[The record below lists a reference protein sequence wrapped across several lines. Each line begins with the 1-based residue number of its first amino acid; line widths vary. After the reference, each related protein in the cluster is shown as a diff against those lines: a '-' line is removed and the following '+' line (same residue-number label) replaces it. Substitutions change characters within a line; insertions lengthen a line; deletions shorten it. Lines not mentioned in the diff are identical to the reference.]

1 LPRDGIYNVSLSDS
15 SHLASSSEKPAAGGR
30 RKSATANA
38 AAGGRRKSA
47 TGREEQQKAKKTEEQ
62 PAAGGKAQAEA
73 KKMPKK
79 SATGGKVKVR
89 GSVGL
94 ATQWPPK
101 TMQEAATHSKATVTA
116 MEKPLTQVPASSGN
130 TSSYYSDESTSS
142 AMEKPLTQKP
152 ATGGNTSSYYSDE
165 SASSAEPGIA
175 SLATQK
181 QGRSASPSP
190 ACRRGKSRSP
200 ATGVYTV
207 EFCHEAYFSRLLRK
221 HAFHCTINDAAYKS
235 DQVLMSPQTCLIP
248 APWEATSH
256 SR

>member
-1 LPRDGIYNVSLSDS
+1 MPLPRDGIYNVSLSDS
-15 SHLASSSEKPAAGGR
+15 SSLASSSEKPAGCGR
-30 RKSATANA
+30 SQSATEKP

-101 TMQEAATHSKATVTA
+101 TMQEAATHSKATVME
-116 MEKPLTQVPASSGN
+116 MEKPLTEVPATCGN
-130 TSSYYSDESTSS
+130 ASSYYSDESASS

-165 SASSAEPGIA
+165 SASSVEPRIA
-175 SLATQK
+175 SPT
-181 QGRSASPSP
+181 
-190 ACRRGKSRSP
+190 
-200 ATGVYTV
+200 TGVNTV
-207 EFCHEAYFSRLLRK
+207 EYNHETHFTRLLRK
-221 HAFHCTINDAAYKS
+221 G
-235 DQVLMSPQTCLIP
+235 CLIGP
-248 APWEATSH
+248 CLAQSTSRIK
-256 SR
+256 S